1 MSEYKKPSEEE
12 RRRMIE
18 ENRFETIS
26 DFKWCVT
33 HGGEVEFEWKGRL
46 FGIWP
51 KLRRTPDSPIQMCI
65 SEVCIDDPASTEL
78 WGDTADDILEYT
90 VAGDRLRDVITQ
102 VTVYDRTI

>member
-1 MSEYKKPSEEE
+1 MSGTQPSQEEILK
-12 RRRMIE
+12 RIE

-33 HGGEVEFEWKGRL
+33 HGGEVEFEWKGHT

-51 KLRRTPDSPIQMCI
+51 KLRRTPDGPIQMCI
-65 SEVCIDDPASTEL
+65 SEVYIDNMEETEM
-78 WGDTADDILEYT
+78 WYDTADELLEYI